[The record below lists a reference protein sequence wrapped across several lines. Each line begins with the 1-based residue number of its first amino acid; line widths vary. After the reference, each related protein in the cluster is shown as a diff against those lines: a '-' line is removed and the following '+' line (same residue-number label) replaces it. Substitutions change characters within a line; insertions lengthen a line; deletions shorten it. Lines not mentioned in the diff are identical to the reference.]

1 MPFKAKDAA
10 SHTKKAKSK
19 VAKRQFAHVA
29 NSMMA
34 RGADDVT
41 AIKAAN
47 AVVAKRKKGKKK

>member
-10 SHTKKAKSK
+10 SHTKKAKTPRSP
-19 VAKRQFAHVA
+19 RRNDVA
-29 NSMMA
+29 NSMLA

-47 AVVAKRKKGKKK
+47 AAVAKRKKGEKK